1 LTGIWGYSIRF
12 IFINVFDFDLVYTI
26 FDYISLLF
34 TIHIAF
40 MHQFIRSFFLYLF
53 YSYIEKNVQF
63 LGVSIGNIKDIFP
76 NHFSIISLNAETN
89 DNNSSKEEMSNK
101 SFSAEEK
108 KGVGYDGTLE
118 PWMTMINKM
127 PNGGFVPKNLNKKG
141 LLKISFYE
149 NNYVRGLVGVA
160 MTKRMDPSEIYYAG
174 FPSSINSPTIRELT
188 NLDKY
193 IITTPKEDLFKHK
206 ITLTVPYFGIDIGK
220 FPISA
225 FFPGHYQDRYLRG
238 TIVPLAPV
246 LKLKSEYMSTDQL
259 NSALSW
265 YALVGIADK
274 EYFLKNYPQYKEEYD
289 ELSTHYKNSL
299 FVAFQRNIGY
309 DEYRKDKNNSSI
321 REEIELYIK
330 IDKAWEKIRLEYG
343 ETLLHNFKPH
353 ENKDNPWT
361 YKQTKNNTWE
371 KNHFIIRKKKKLDIP
386 TVQPVWRD

>member
-1 LTGIWGYSIRF
+1 
-12 IFINVFDFDLVYTI
+12 
-26 FDYISLLF
+26 
-34 TIHIAF
+34 
-40 MHQFIRSFFLYLF
+40 
-53 YSYIEKNVQF
+53 
-63 LGVSIGNIKDIFP
+63 
-76 NHFSIISLNAETN
+76 
-89 DNNSSKEEMSNK
+89 
-101 SFSAEEK
+101 
-108 KGVGYDGTLE
+108 
-118 PWMTMINKM
+118 
-127 PNGGFVPKNLNKKG
+127 
-141 LLKISFYE
+141 
-149 NNYVRGLVGVA
+149 
-160 MTKRMDPSEIYYAG
+160 
-174 FPSSINSPTIRELT
+174 
-188 NLDKY
+188 
-193 IITTPKEDLFKHK
+193 
-206 ITLTVPYFGIDIGK
+206 
-220 FPISA
+220 
-225 FFPGHYQDRYLRG
+225 
-238 TIVPLAPV
+238 V